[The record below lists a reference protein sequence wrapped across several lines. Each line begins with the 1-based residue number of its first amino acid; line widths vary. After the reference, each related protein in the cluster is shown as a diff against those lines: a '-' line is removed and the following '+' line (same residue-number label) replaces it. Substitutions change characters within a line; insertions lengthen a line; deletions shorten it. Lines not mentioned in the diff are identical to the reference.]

1 MEYRLNVE
9 KWDRW
14 VTPENANTLMRDSH
28 GEIVC
33 DAKPSHGELKPSHG
47 ERLNTLM
54 VREESVSTICQIESV
69 TKYFFITTSI
79 PETAQEPE
87 WGLFNDS
94 NAHLAGADKTNPDC
108 AVVDHKTMFGDRQ
121 VINHSFEGVASR
133 FEWRAKYAGVSLKFV
148 IETPEQWEAFRG
160 FYSKYGS
167 HIVRLAVEAFFE
179 ANIEAY
185 KKQEKPTPVN
195 GFIRD
200 SAVYLEAAAWVAE
213 YQDIYQTL
221 GYGYGVPDEEL
232 NAAVDIL
239 WSRGL
244 TLPQVVTETRTW
256 WIGPTLMNAEGEV
269 LG

>member
-1 MEYRLNVE
+1 M
-9 KWDRW
+9 
-14 VTPENANTLMRDSH
+14 DSRSFAW
-28 GEIVC
+28 GAASSCFETILTRF
-33 DAKPSHGELKPSHG
+33 SH
-47 ERLNTLM
+47 R
-54 VREESVSTICQIESV
+54 
-69 TKYFFITTSI
+69 
-79 PETAQEPE
+79 
-87 WGLFNDS
+87 
-94 NAHLAGADKTNPDC
+94 LAGCNRPSK
-108 AVVDHKTMFGDRQ
+108 
-121 VINHSFEGVASR
+121 
-133 FEWRAKYAGVSLKFV
+133 
-148 IETPEQWEAFRG
+148 TPEQWEAFRG

-213 YQDIYQTL
+213 YHDIYQTL

-232 NAAVDIL
+232 NAALDIL